1 MLKWTIC
8 VYHDRRIIQVCKKTP
23 PILVSDQYRIS
34 TSGTH
39 LLLLQLRVVICTS
52 VMPRGHTA
60 SSSLHLLSKRQS
72 LIWSE
77 RQSKKD
83 REHNSLQFTDFELVI
98 TPYSVLFISTVPTLP
113 VSISCAVLPPRH
125 REDWTHI
132 SQQTHA
138 RVRERK
144 HLSSTSVRCSLPW
157 TPSGKQGREREGCP
171 RSTREPAADWQ
182 EGEATT
188 GMDQHHHHTED
199 RWLFPAAN
207 PKTHNSPAFHARHI
221 KIQARFLPRERK
233 KSDSTLFF
241 FTSLEIQVS
250 GFMEDFSDY

>member
-157 TPSGKQGREREGCP
+157 TPSGSRAGSEKAALVPPGSLQQTGRKERQP
-171 RSTREPAADWQ
+171 LAWTST
-182 EGEATT
+182 TT
-188 GMDQHHHHTED
+188 TQRTAGSSQ
-199 RWLFPAAN
+199 LP
-207 PKTHNSPAFHARHI
+207 
-221 KIQARFLPRERK
+221 IQKPTTVLL
-233 KSDSTLFF
+233 SMLS
-241 FTSLEIQVS
+241 I
-250 GFMEDFSDY
+250 